1 MSNLVEHARTELKS
15 AGLLD
20 ETTDFYGGATGKAV
34 LELIEKFSEQGH
46 SGTSAGLVAG
56 LFARLAKYDV
66 ITPITG
72 EDDEWNDISGEMGQ
86 ILHQNKRCSSLFK
99 RADNKVSYSDA
110 IIFRG
115 EDSWDTFTGKVE
127 DISSSQFIKG
137 FPFTPKTFYLDV
149 YRELY
154 NQETHG
160 TEEDVRII
168 SCSTGNYVYFI
179 KDKTQLEEIFNY
191 YDKK

>member
-1 MSNLVEHARTELKS
+1 MSNLVEHAKVELDK
-15 AGLLD
+15 AGFLD
-20 ETTDFYGGATGKAV
+20 KTNDFYGGETGNAV

-46 SGTSAGLVAG
+46 SGMSAGIVAG

-66 ITPITG
+66 ISPITG
-72 EDDEWNDISGEMGQ
+72 EDDEWNDISEEMGQ

-115 EDSWDTFTGKVE
+115 EDSWDTFT
-127 DISSSQFIKG
+127 
-137 FPFTPKTFYLDV
+137 PKTFYLDV

-160 TEEDVRII
+160 TEEDVRIVG
-168 SCSTGNYVYFI
+168 CSDGNYVYFI

>member
-20 ETTDFYGGATGKAV
+20 ETTDFYGGETGKAV

-72 EDDEWNDISGEMGQ
+72 DDDEWNDISGEMGQ

-115 EDSWDTFTGKVE
+115 EESWDTFTGKVE

-137 FPFTPKTFYLDV
+137 FPFTPKTFYIDV
-149 YRELY
+149 YKEIY
-154 NQETHG
+154 DYDKHG
-160 TEEDVRII
+160 SEEDARII
-168 SCSTGNYVYFI
+168 TTNNGNYVYFI